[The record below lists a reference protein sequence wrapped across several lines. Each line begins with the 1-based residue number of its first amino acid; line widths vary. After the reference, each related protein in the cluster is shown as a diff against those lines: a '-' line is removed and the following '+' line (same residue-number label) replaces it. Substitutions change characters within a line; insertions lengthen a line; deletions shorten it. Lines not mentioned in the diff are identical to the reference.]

1 MIDKVIKK
9 NECCGCFGCLN
20 SCPKNCI
27 QMKEDNEGF
36 WYPKVNYSKCIE
48 CNLCIKNCPA
58 LNIHNKNE
66 DILKE
71 AEVIAA
77 YSKDEVLRLDSTSGG
92 IFSEIA
98 KYFIKEKGVVYG
110 AIYNQKH
117 LVEHYRGTTIED
129 IDKLRQSKYLQSNIG
144 DIYRKVKEDLINKKK
159 VLFVGTP
166 CHVAALNNYLGKNYE
181 NLSTIDFLCRGINSP
196 EAYKQYLKNLEKKYF
211 SKIKR
216 VIFKNKTYGW
226 HRFSTKIIFENGQE
240 YIQDRYTDSYMRG
253 YLEGN
258 LFMRPSCHECRYKS
272 LPRHA
277 DITLGDFWGIEKVR
291 PDLDQDKGTSI
302 FMLNTEKGKKT
313 FESIKERIVFEKM
326 KLNDIYLGNTA
337 LTQRVLLTK
346 KQQKMREIFF
356 KNYKEKD
363 FENLV
368 LELLYQNRIVK
379 FLKKIK
385 SRVKRFLVGYRY
397 EK

>member
-9 NECCGCFGCLN
+9 SECCGCFGCLN

-27 QMKEDNEGF
+27 QMKDDNEGF
-36 WYPKVNYSKCIE
+36 WYPEVDYFRCIK

-66 DILKE
+66 DVLKE
-71 AEVIAA
+71 VEVIAA

-98 KYFIKEKGVVYG
+98 KYFIKEKGIVYG
-110 AIYNQKH
+110 AIYNQEH
-117 LVEHYRGTTIED
+117 LVEHYRGTTVED

-166 CHVAALNNYLGKNYE
+166 CHIAALNNYLSKNYD
-181 NLSTIDFLCRGINSP
+181 NLTTIDFLCRGINSP

-385 SRVKRFLVGYRY
+385 SKVKRFLVG
-397 EK
+397 

>member
-1 MIDKVIKK
+1 M
-9 NECCGCFGCLN
+9 
-20 SCPKNCI
+20 
-27 QMKEDNEGF
+27 
-36 WYPKVNYSKCIE
+36 
-48 CNLCIKNCPA
+48 
-58 LNIHNKNE
+58 
-66 DILKE
+66 
-71 AEVIAA
+71 
-77 YSKDEVLRLDSTSGG
+77 
-92 IFSEIA
+92 
-98 KYFIKEKGVVYG
+98 
-110 AIYNQKH
+110 
-117 LVEHYRGTTIED
+117 
-129 IDKLRQSKYLQSNIG
+129 
-144 DIYRKVKEDLINKKK
+144 INKKK

-166 CHVAALNNYLGKNYE
+166 CHIAALNNYLSKNYD
-181 NLSTIDFLCRGINSP
+181 NLTTIDFLCRGINSP

-272 LPRHA
+272 LPRYA

-302 FMLNTEKGKKT
+302 FMLNTEKGKKV
-313 FESIKERIVFEKM
+313 FESIEERIVFEKM
-326 KLNDIYLGNTA
+326 KINDIYLGNTA

-385 SRVKRFLVGYRY
+385 SKVKRFLVG
-397 EK
+397 

>member
-9 NECCGCFGCLN
+9 SECCGCFGCLN

-27 QMKEDNEGF
+27 QMKDDNEGF
-36 WYPKVNYSKCIE
+36 WYPEVDYYRCIK

-66 DILKE
+66 DVLKE

-98 KYFIKEKGVVYG
+98 KYFIKEKGIVYG
-110 AIYNQKH
+110 AIYNQEH
-117 LVEHYRGTTIED
+117 LVEHYRGTTVED

-166 CHVAALNNYLGKNYE
+166 CHIAALNNYLSKNYD
-181 NLSTIDFLCRGINSP
+181 NLTTIDFLCRGINSP

-272 LPRHA
+272 LPRYA

-302 FMLNTEKGKKT
+302 FMLNTEKGKKV
-313 FESIKERIVFEKM
+313 FESIEERIVFEKM
-326 KLNDIYLGNTA
+326 KINDIYLGNTA

-385 SRVKRFLVGYRY
+385 SKVKRFLVG
-397 EK
+397 

>member
-9 NECCGCFGCLN
+9 SECCGCFGCLN

-27 QMKEDNEGF
+27 QMKDDNEGF
-36 WYPKVNYSKCIE
+36 WYPEVDYFRCIK

-66 DILKE
+66 DVLKE
-71 AEVIAA
+71 VEVIAA

-98 KYFIKEKGVVYG
+98 KYFIKEKGIVYG
-110 AIYNQKH
+110 AIYNQEH
-117 LVEHYRGTTIED
+117 LVEHYRGTTVED

-166 CHVAALNNYLGKNYE
+166 CHIAALNNYLSKNYD
-181 NLSTIDFLCRGINSP
+181 NLTTIDFLCRGINSP

-272 LPRHA
+272 LPRYA

-302 FMLNTEKGKKT
+302 FMLNTEKGKKV
-313 FESIKERIVFEKM
+313 FESIEERIVFEKM
-326 KLNDIYLGNTA
+326 KINDIYLGNTA

-385 SRVKRFLVGYRY
+385 SKVKRFLVG
-397 EK
+397 

>member
-9 NECCGCFGCLN
+9 SECCGCFGCLN

-27 QMKEDNEGF
+27 QMKDDNEGF
-36 WYPKVNYSKCIE
+36 WYPEVDYFRCIK

-66 DILKE
+66 DVLKE

-98 KYFIKEKGVVYG
+98 KYFIKEKGIVYG
-110 AIYNQKH
+110 AIYNQEH
-117 LVEHYRGTTIED
+117 LVEHYRGTTVED

-166 CHVAALNNYLGKNYE
+166 CHIAALNNYLSKNYD
-181 NLSTIDFLCRGINSP
+181 NLTTIDFLCRGINSP

-272 LPRHA
+272 LPRYA

-302 FMLNTEKGKKT
+302 FMLNTEKGKKV
-313 FESIKERIVFEKM
+313 FESIEERIVFEKM
-326 KLNDIYLGNTA
+326 KINDIYLGNTA

-385 SRVKRFLVGYRY
+385 SKVKRFLVG
-397 EK
+397 